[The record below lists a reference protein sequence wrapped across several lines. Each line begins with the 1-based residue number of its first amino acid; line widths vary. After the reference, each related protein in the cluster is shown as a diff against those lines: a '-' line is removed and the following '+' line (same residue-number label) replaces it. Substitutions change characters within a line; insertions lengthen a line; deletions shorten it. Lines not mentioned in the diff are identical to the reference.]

1 MLNFNLTKE
10 ELICEIKKTLP
21 ALDWCEDPIWNKKYG
36 HYVFG
41 FSEGFSWNELELEN
55 SKEIDLWKILAICH
69 EYWGNKYEEYHK
81 KDSANL
87 QKVYKFS
94 RECRKYIELEDT
106 SYDSNFTML
115 EKALEIIQY
124 PDYTKEWILE
134 FIKTVESIKKESE
147 RTNDWA
153 EYHKCCGK
161 IEAYKSCIKLL
172 EEKL

>member
-55 SKEIDLWKILAICH
+55 SKEIDLWKILAMCH
-69 EYWGNKYEEYHK
+69 EYWGDKYEEYHK

-115 EKALEIIQY
+115 EKALEIIQEKREFEDILNRIATFANLDWDNEK
-124 PDYTKEWILE
+124 PFPIDELLDRIYT
-134 FIKTVESIKKESE
+134 
-147 RTNDWA
+147 
-153 EYHKCCGK
+153 
-161 IEAYKSCIKLL
+161 
-172 EEKL
+172 